1 MRSIWNGAISFGLVS
16 IPIKLNATES
26 HSVSFRQIHTEDGG
40 RIRYRK
46 VCELEDREVTQAE
59 IGKAY
64 EDADGSMIPITD
76 EDLLPIPT
84 ARTIEI
90 VAFVP
95 EDRIDPLQMGS
106 AYYLAASGAPAAK
119 PYTLLRE
126 ALKRSNR
133 VAIAKF
139 ALRGRERLGMLRVV
153 GDAIAMH
160 GLLWPDEVRAPEGVA
175 PEADVTVRDQELDL
189 ADALMDTLG
198 EIDLD
203 DLHDEYR
210 EAVEEVVAAKAAG
223 QRPPEV
229 REEAA
234 PGKVLDL
241 MAALESSVRAARESR
256 DGEGAGPAEEA
267 EVRSLPQRKTSSRRA
282 PKETGGKKSTSTAKK
297 TAAVEGAAEEV
308 DREVGGVCGVREED
322 GGQEYRQEGHGE
334 ERRQE
339 RRQDHGQEHR
349 QQVRLLPQAQ
359 RLTSAVPL
367 TPAGGVDAR
376 PGLQLTVQG
385 DADDRGIA
393 DGAGSKT
400 AGLAAGDFAGETE
413 AGASEAGVG
422 TAGSPPGAARWSS
435 RPVRRP
441 GWPDRWTAAT
451 TRSGRGRRRWPRRPP
466 GRSAAAGP
474 GRPARASAVRP
485 TLLLPAPRLA
495 DGAATAA
502 RVTGVTRV
510 IRGGLRRSPS
520 GDPVACGGFPGAEAR
535 MARSSSSR
543 QPPDVLGHVR
553 HAVRPA
559 RCVRAA
565 RSRSGQRPRSC
576 PPVVGPGRTRAGGG
590 VGPPTTGS
598 GAGWSWPGG
607 LRRPPPS
614 ENVRDRSGSFPAPP
628 VVTGS

>member
-16 IPIKLNATES
+16 IPIKLVNATES

-46 VCELEDREVTQAE
+46 VCELEDREVTQSE

-76 EDLLPIPT
+76 EDLSQLPIPT

-160 GLLWPDEVRAPEGVA
+160 GLLWPDEVRTPEGVA
-175 PEADVTVRDQELDL
+175 PEGGVTVRDQELDL

-210 EAVEEVVAAKAAG
+210 EAVEEVVAAKASG
-223 QRPPEV
+223 EKPPEA

-256 DGEGAGPAEEA
+256 DAEGAGPAEEA
-267 EVRSLPQRKTSSRRA
+267 EVRSLPRRKTSSRA
-282 PKETGGKKSTSTAKK
+282 PKETGGKKSTSTAAKK
-297 TAAVEGAAEEV
+297 TAAKRAE
-308 DREVGGVCGVREED
+308 
-322 GGQEYRQEGHGE
+322 
-334 ERRQE
+334 
-339 RRQDHGQEHR
+339 
-349 QQVRLLPQAQ
+349 PKKSTAK
-359 RLTSAVPL
+359 A
-367 TPAGGVDAR
+367 
-376 PGLQLTVQG
+376 
-385 DADDRGIA
+385 
-393 DGAGSKT
+393 AGSAKKT
-400 AGLAAGDFAGETE
+400 A
-413 AGASEAGVG
+413 
-422 TAGSPPGAARWSS
+422 AGSPAKGTAKKATARSTARSGDKGAAKS
-435 RPVRRP
+435 
-441 GWPDRWTAAT
+441 TAKKTA
-451 TRSGRGRRRWPRRPP
+451 SRRR
-466 GRSAAAGP
+466 SA
-474 GRPARASAVRP
+474 
-485 TLLLPAPRLA
+485 
-495 DGAATAA
+495 
-502 RVTGVTRV
+502 
-510 IRGGLRRSPS
+510 
-520 GDPVACGGFPGAEAR
+520 
-535 MARSSSSR
+535 
-543 QPPDVLGHVR
+543 
-553 HAVRPA
+553 
-559 RCVRAA
+559 
-565 RSRSGQRPRSC
+565 
-576 PPVVGPGRTRAGGG
+576 
-590 VGPPTTGS
+590 
-598 GAGWSWPGG
+598 
-607 LRRPPPS
+607 
-614 ENVRDRSGSFPAPP
+614 
-628 VVTGS
+628 